1 MKMKS
6 KKYEEIIEAAKTLF
20 YKYGVKR
27 VTVEEICQ
35 ESNVSKVT
43 FYRYFKNKSD
53 LVNTIRDT
61 LMETGFSK
69 FDEINSLP
77 LSYPEKVELMT
88 AWRIEFF
95 SSMKNEFIK
104 EVIDIENVASEI
116 KQRYMLNIKQAQQ
129 NGEIDPNLS
138 AELIWLVTEK
148 FNEIVKEGKW
158 EDYLTNHTETQAQL
172 RQMYFYGIIKR

>member
-1 MKMKS
+1 
-6 KKYEEIIEAAKTLF
+6 
-20 YKYGVKR
+20 
-27 VTVEEICQ
+27 
-35 ESNVSKVT
+35 
-43 FYRYFKNKSD
+43 
-53 LVNTIRDT
+53 
-61 LMETGFSK
+61 METGFSK